1 MAVEVKTRLR
11 QLREEWSG
19 PKVSQETMAR
29 KVGISLQWYRQLE
42 AGSQNTSFSTATAIL
57 KALNEERRLR
67 EFTDLT
73 LDELGLKI
81 V

>member
-11 QLREEWSG
+11 QLREELAH

-29 KVGISLQWYRQLE
+29 KVGLSLQWYRQLE
-42 AGSQNTSFSTATAIL
+42 GGEQNTSYSTATSIL
-57 KALNEERRLR
+57 TALNTERQTRNLG
-67 EFTDLT
+67 T
-73 LDELGLKI
+73 LNLEQLELHI